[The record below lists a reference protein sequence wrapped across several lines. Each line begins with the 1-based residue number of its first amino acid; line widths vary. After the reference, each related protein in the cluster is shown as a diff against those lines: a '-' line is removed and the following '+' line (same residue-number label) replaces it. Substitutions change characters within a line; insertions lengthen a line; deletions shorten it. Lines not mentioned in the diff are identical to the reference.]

1 MKQRWYTGAATFGAA
16 ALIFGAAA
24 LAQPPTSGASVA
36 AQATGTTTSV
46 ITGTTT
52 VGITTTATV
61 AGTITATVV
70 TTGTAAATGTAIIVP
85 TAVISSSI
93 YVAGG
98 GPFGFAHPAF
108 ERTWD
113 RTDHPVK
120 QGQVSRTFFWG
131 PGPNTP
137 GLFEQYNESP
147 LGNKLRLVQYFDK
160 SRMEINNPGAK
171 QDQPFFVTNGL
182 LTVDLISGQIQVG
195 EKDFMP
201 YRNAC
206 IPMSGD
212 PGDQLA
218 PTYFAFQKVSVSAN
232 RVDTHPAANRVGQ
245 KVTETIDRNGVTGTD
260 PAKSVMTTTEI
271 VYFDTS
277 VKHNIPRVFWD
288 FLNQSGQVHDA
299 NHTLVREQLINP
311 WFFAS
316 GLPIS
321 EAYWTKASIKGVV
334 TDVLIQAFERRALTY
349 VPTNPT
355 GFQVEMANI
364 GQHYFDWRYRNGG
377 FCPNEPGT
385 TPTPPVPAGSM
396 TPVATG
402 TARATSTAVP
412 RTTGTVVGTST
423 PVRTPLATNTT
434 GLATS
439 IVPSSTVV
447 KPTATAVKPTA
458 TVTPTHVPSVV
469 PGQ

>member
-1 MKQRWYTGAATFGAA
+1 MKQRWYTGAAALGSA

-24 LAQPPTSGASVA
+24 LAQPSTSGASVA

-70 TTGTAAATGTAIIVP
+70 TTGTAGTPVIVP

-98 GPFGFAHPAF
+98 GPFAFAHPAF
-108 ERTWD
+108 DRTWD

-137 GLFEQYNESP
+137 GLLEQYNESP

-160 SRMEINNPGAK
+160 SRMEINNPAAK

-182 LTVDLISGQIQVG
+182 LTVDLISGQVQVG
-195 EKDFMP
+195 EKDFTP

-212 PGDQLA
+212 LGDQLA

-232 RVDTHPAANRVGQ
+232 RVDTHPAANRTGQ
-245 KVTETIDRNGVTGTD
+245 KVIETIDRNGVTGTD

-271 VYFDTS
+271 AYFDTS

-288 FLNQSGQVHDA
+288 FLNQSGQVHNA
-299 NHTLVREQLINP
+299 NHALVREQLINP

-321 EAYWTKASIKGVV
+321 EAYWTKATIKGVV
-334 TDVLIQAFERRALTY
+334 TDVMIQAFERRALTY
-349 VPTNPT
+349 VPTNPA

-385 TPTPPVPAGSM
+385 TPTPPVPAGTT
-396 TPVATG
+396 TPGATVTATAVG
-402 TARATSTAVP
+402 TAGTAVATSTA
-412 RTTGTVVGTST
+412 
-423 PVRTPLATNTT
+423 VRTPLATGTT
-434 GLATS
+434 GLSTPT
-439 IVPSSTVV
+439 VPSSTATKPV
-447 KPTATAVKPTA
+447 PTATSTSAV
-458 TVTPTHVPSVV
+458 VGTP
-469 PGQ
+469 

>member
-1 MKQRWYTGAATFGAA
+1 MKQPWFTGAAAFGSA

-24 LAQPPTSGASVA
+24 LAQPTSSGAAVA
-36 AQATGTTTSV
+36 AQATGTASAV
-46 ITGTTT
+46 ATGTTT
-52 VGITTTATV
+52 SVVTGTVVSTGTVGITATATGEV
-61 AGTITATVV
+61 
-70 TTGTAAATGTAIIVP
+70 TGTVSATAIPVP
-85 TAVISSSI
+85 TSVIASNL

-98 GPFGFAHPAF
+98 GPFAYANPAF
-108 ERTWD
+108 QSTWD
-113 RTDHPVK
+113 RTDHPVQ

-160 SRMEINNPGAK
+160 SRMELNNPNAR

-182 LTVDLISGQIQVG
+182 LTVDLISGQVQVG
-195 EKDFMP
+195 ETDFTK

-212 PGDQLA
+212 PGDQFA
-218 PTYFAFQKVSVSAN
+218 PTYFAFQKVSVSSD
-232 RVDTHPAANRVGQ
+232 RVDTHPAADRTGQ
-245 KVTETIDRNGVTGTD
+245 KVVETIDRNGITGTD
-260 PAKSVMTTTEI
+260 PSKANMSGTDLVHFEG
-271 VYFDTS
+271 S

-288 FLNQSGQVHDA
+288 FLNASGPVHDA
-299 NHTLVREQLINP
+299 NHNIVTQQLINP

-321 EAYWTKASIKGVV
+321 EAYWTRATIKGKV

-377 FCPNEPGT
+377 FCPNEPVT
-385 TPTPPVPAGSM
+385 TPTPPVPAG
-396 TPVATG
+396 TVTAVATG
-402 TARATSTAVP
+402 TAGTPRATATAPAVGSVTAV
-412 RTTGTVVGTST
+412 TTGTVALST
-423 PVRTPLATNTT
+423 AVVSPSAT
-434 GLATS
+434 AT
-439 IVPSSTVV
+439 I
-447 KPTATAVKPTA
+447 KPTAT
-458 TVTPTHVPSVV
+458 HVPSIV
-469 PGQ
+469 PAP

>member
-1 MKQRWYTGAATFGAA
+1 VAAFGSA

-24 LAQPPTSGASVA
+24 LAQPTSSGASVV
-36 AQATGTTTSV
+36 AQATGTATSVATGTVAITGTVGSTTATATQVVTGTISPTSIPVPTSV
-46 ITGTTT
+46 I
-52 VGITTTATV
+52 
-61 AGTITATVV
+61 
-70 TTGTAAATGTAIIVP
+70 
-85 TAVISSSI
+85 SSNL

-98 GPFGFAHPAF
+98 GPFAYAHPAF
-108 ERTWD
+108 QSTWD
-113 RTDHPVK
+113 RTDHPVQ

-160 SRMEINNPGAK
+160 SRMELNDPNAK

-182 LTVDLISGQIQVG
+182 LTVDLISGQVQVG
-195 EKDFMP
+195 EKDFLK

-212 PGDQLA
+212 PGDQFA
-218 PTYFAFQKVSVSAN
+218 PTYFAFQKVSVSSD
-232 RVDTHPAANRVGQ
+232 RIDTHPAADRTGQ
-245 KVTETIDRNGVTGTD
+245 KVLETIDRNGVTGTD
-260 PAKSVMTTTEI
+260 PSKGNLTGTDLVH
-271 VYFDTS
+271 FDAS

-288 FLNQSGQVHDA
+288 FLNASGPVHDA
-299 NHTLVREQLINP
+299 SHKLVTQQLINP

-321 EAYWTKASIKGVV
+321 EAYWTKATIKGVV
-334 TDVLIQAFERRALTY
+334 TDVMIQAFERRALTY

-377 FCPNEPGT
+377 FCPNEPVT
-385 TPTPPVPAGSM
+385 TPTPPVPAGTVTVVATRTAG
-396 TPVATG
+396 TPV
-402 TARATSTAVP
+402 ATSTAVV
-412 RTTGTVVGTST
+412 TGTVVPGGTAES
-423 PVRTPLATNTT
+423 TNTPEPSIT
-434 GLATS
+434 IGASTAVATAT
-439 IVPSSTVV
+439 I
-447 KPTATAVKPTA
+447 KPTE
-458 TVTPTHVPSVV
+458 THVPSVV
-469 PGQ
+469 PAP

>member
-1 MKQRWYTGAATFGAA
+1 MKQRWFSGVAAFGSA

-24 LAQPPTSGASVA
+24 LAQPTSSGASVV
-36 AQATGTTTSV
+36 AQATGTASSV
-46 ITGTTT
+46 
-52 VGITTTATV
+52 V
-61 AGTITATVV
+61 
-70 TTGTAAATGTAIIVP
+70 TGTASVGATGTAGTTGTVGTTATATGAVTGTVSPTSIPVP
-85 TAVISSSI
+85 TSVISSNL

-98 GPFGFAHPAF
+98 GPFAYANPAF
-108 ERTWD
+108 QSTWD
-113 RTDHPVK
+113 RTDHPVQ

-160 SRMEINNPGAK
+160 SRMELNDPNAK

-182 LTVDLISGQIQVG
+182 LTVDLISGQVQVG
-195 EKDFMP
+195 EKDFTK

-212 PGDQLA
+212 LGDTFA
-218 PTYFAFQKVSVSAN
+218 PTYFAFQKVSVSSD
-232 RVDTHPAANRVGQ
+232 RVDTHPAADRTGQ
-245 KVTETIDRNGVTGTD
+245 KVIETIDRNGVTGTD
-260 PAKSVMTTTEI
+260 PSKANLTGTDLVH
-271 VYFDTS
+271 FDAS

-288 FLNQSGQVHDA
+288 FLNASGPVHDA
-299 NHTLVREQLINP
+299 SHKLVTQQLINP

-321 EAYWTKASIKGVV
+321 EAYWTKATIKGKV

-377 FCPNEPGT
+377 FCPNEPVT
-385 TPTPPVPAGSM
+385 TPTPPIPAGTT

-402 TARATSTAVP
+402 TAGTPVATSTAVV
-412 RTTGTVVGTST
+412 TGTVVNGT
-423 PVRTPLATNTT
+423 PVATGTAVSTNT
-434 GLATS
+434 AA
-439 IVPSSTVV
+439 PSVTVAV
-447 KPTATAVKPTA
+447 NTAVASPTEKPTV
-458 TVTPTHVPSVV
+458 THVPSIV
-469 PGQ
+469 PEP

>member
-1 MKQRWYTGAATFGAA
+1 MKQRWYTSAATLGAA
-16 ALIFGAAA
+16 ALVFGAAA

-36 AQATGTTTSV
+36 AQATGTTTVAATSTS
-46 ITGTTT
+46 ITGTVVVTS
-52 VGITTTATV
+52 TAT
-61 AGTITATVV
+61 IV
-70 TTGTAAATGTAIIVP
+70 TTGTVGVITPIVVP
-85 TAVISSSI
+85 TSVISSSI

-98 GPFGFAHPAF
+98 GPFAYAHPAF
-108 ERTWD
+108 QRIWD
-113 RTDHPVK
+113 RTDHPVN

-137 GLFEQYNESP
+137 GLLEQYNESP
-147 LGNKLRLVQYFDK
+147 LGNRLRLVQYFDK
-160 SRMEINNPGAK
+160 SRMELNDPNAR

-195 EKDFMP
+195 EKDFDK

-218 PTYFAFQKVSVSAN
+218 PTYFAFQKVSVSAD
-232 RVDTHPAANRVGQ
+232 RIDTHQAANRTGQ
-245 KVTETIDRNGVTGTD
+245 KVIETIDRNGVTGTD
-260 PAKSVMTTTEI
+260 PSKSGMTNTEI
-271 VYFDTS
+271 AFFDAS
-277 VKHNIPRVFWD
+277 VKHNIPKVFWD
-288 FLNQSGQVHDA
+288 FLNASGQVHDA
-299 NHTLVREQLINP
+299 NHNLVREQLINP

-334 TDVLIQAFERRALTY
+334 TDVMIQAFERRALTY

-377 FCPNEPGT
+377 FCPNEPAT
-385 TPTPPVPAGSM
+385 TPTPPVPVGTT

-402 TARATSTAVP
+402 TAVRTGTAVATGTAGTPAATTTAIATSTTALGTSVATSTAV
-412 RTTGTVVGTST
+412 
-423 PVRTPLATNTT
+423 
-434 GLATS
+434 
-439 IVPSSTVV
+439 
-447 KPTATAVKPTA
+447 KPTETA
-458 TVTPTHVPSVV
+458 TPTHPPSVV
-469 PGQ
+469 PVP